1 MADEHSL
8 VLTDNPN
15 NVFNGNNQE
24 IIELSDSPYKIGNY
38 NSKVKYEGVSKT
50 EQ

>member
-15 NVFNGNNQE
+15 NVVNGNDQE
-24 IIELSDSPYKIGNY
+24 IIELSDSPCKIGNY
-38 NSKVKYEGVSKT
+38 NTKVKYEGVSKT